1 MERIRAV
8 AAHLAPAATTV
19 QAPTAEQEPAV
30 LSELLDDA
38 AMAAFVR
45 DGFVAFHLD
54 DMPAEWHESVAADA
68 QAASEASPGDQ
79 SAIWTALAPKMDAVV
94 KAPRFQGVMRSLA
107 GPDYMMTPSGHM
119 HVSTTAGQSFRAP
132 PPSPPLLP
140 TPTNATRRR
149 PQTRTARATESARTT
164 ARSSSSC
171 TIPPR
176 RSSRWGPPS

>member
-8 AAHLAPAATTV
+8 AAHLAPAHLAAATTV
-19 QAPTAEQEPAV
+19 QAPTAPTAEQEPAV

-54 DMPAEWHESVAADA
+54 DMPAEWHESVAADT

-132 PPSPPLLP
+132 PPP
-140 TPTNATRRR
+140 TP
-149 PQTRTARATESARTT
+149 P
-164 ARSSSSC
+164 
-171 TIPPR
+171 
-176 RSSRWGPPS
+176 